1 MDLVVRDTGTTA
13 IQRLRDHADPRRG
26 HGLRITRRLARLNGG
41 ELRVRGGG
49 GGTVAALVL
58 PLAPARPSRSAPRTA
73 GEEQGPRRRLRLRRV
88 RMCAGLSAAVAGS
101 SEAPE
106 AGFGSLRPVVVTSAP
121 LERATT
127 VGRKELRDA
136 LAERR
141 VPEAFVPPDALGI
154 PEEAL
159 GRKLAV
165 PLPAGSYL
173 TAAAFKAPSEG
184 PGPRGGPPTGTTPV
198 EITVTGA
205 GALAATKTDQGDQVD
220 VVVSGDAAP
229 GPGAGRTYVAASDVS
244 LLALREAR
252 AEPGLEADRW
262 IATLALTRE
271 EALRLIRAESVGA
284 QVRLLADHASAL
296 ALDGEPRDAEVHPAA
311 AERDALG
318 FEQGALALADGERA
332 VGADD
337 AMPGDALVLARGH
350 HRAGASWRLGAE
362 VAVGRDEALGDRARA
377 VEDLVIVVS

>member
-1 MDLVVRDTGTTA
+1 MNGGKVEFRRRPVDARALAVAARERWRVRAARAGRRIAVRWRCGDAVADVDPTRVSQALDNLIANALEHGGGQITLEGVRHGDRLDLVVRDTGTTA

-26 HGLRITRRLARLNGG
+26 HGLRITRRLARLSGG

-49 GGTVAALVL
+49 GGTVAALIL
-58 PLAPARPSRSAPRTA
+58 PLAPASPTRSAPRTA
-73 GEEQGPRRRLRLRRV
+73 GEKQGPRRRLCLRRV
-88 RMCAGLSAAVAGS
+88 VCAGLSAAVAGS
-101 SEAPE
+101 SQAPE
-106 AGFGSLRPVVVTSAP
+106 ESFGPLRPVVVTSAP

-127 VGRKELRDA
+127 VDRKELRDA
-136 LAERR
+136 LAERQ
-141 VPEAFVPPDALGI
+141 VPKAFVPPDALGI

-173 TAAAFKAPSEG
+173 TAAAFQAPSV
-184 PGPRGGPPTGTTPV
+184 GPRGGPPKGTTPV

-205 GALAATKTDQGDQVD
+205 GALATTRTNQGDQVD

-229 GPGAGRTYVAASDVS
+229 GPGAGRTYIAASDVS

-262 IATLALTRE
+262 IATLALTRD

-284 QVRLLADHASAL
+284 QVRLLA
-296 ALDGEPRDAEVHPAA
+296 G
-311 AERDALG
+311 
-318 FEQGALALADGERA
+318 
-332 VGADD
+332 
-337 AMPGDALVLARGH
+337 
-350 HRAGASWRLGAE
+350 
-362 VAVGRDEALGDRARA
+362 
-377 VEDLVIVVS
+377 